1 MNNEYVKGIPLFT
14 SINNV
19 NTQHDYL
26 TNDIETDVLIVGG
39 GVTGAILGYF
49 FGKNNI
55 NATIIEKARVAHG
68 STSVTTSLL
77 QYELDSTFSDIKNII
92 GFENTKTAYKLGKI
106 ALKEIKDFIS
116 TYGNNCD
123 YYERDTLLYSDKAL
137 DKKLIE
143 EEFSYRKDIGL
154 DVELIDSNNS
164 SFSFPLKHGVLGK
177 NGGCELD
184 PYKFTSELLKVSKSF
199 GVNVY
204 ENTEAKQ
211 INYFDDFVEVITNYN
226 IKIKCKKLIVATGY
240 NTDLFTKKHFATKYT
255 TFNIVTSPL
264 KSEPWKNKV
273 LIRDT
278 SDPYNYL
285 RSTFDNRIILGGQD
299 IDFKDINNKNL
310 CAEKYSILENKLRDM
325 FNNLDFS
332 IDYKYCG
339 CFASTKD
346 NLGFIGP
353 SNKENKNLWY
363 CLGYGA
369 NGILFAI
376 LGGLFLSKLYKGEYD
391 ENMKIFSVDRFDN

>member
-14 SINNV
+14 SINNID
-19 NTQHDYL
+19 TQYNYL
-26 TNDIETDVLIVGG
+26 TSNIETDVLIIGG
-39 GVTGAILGYF
+39 GVTGAILGYYF
-49 FGKNNI
+49 SKNNI
-55 NATIIEKARVAHG
+55 NSTLIEKSRIAHC

-77 QYELDSTFSDIKNII
+77 QYELDSTFADLKNII
-92 GFENTKTAYKLGKI
+92 GFENTKTAYKLGKL
-106 ALKEIKDFIS
+106 AVEEVKNFIS

-123 YYERDTLLYSDKAL
+123 YYERDTLFYSNKAL
-137 DKKLIE
+137 DKKLID
-143 EEFSYRKDIGL
+143 EEFSYRKDIGF
-154 DVELIDSNNS
+154 DVELINS
-164 SFSFPLKHGVLGK
+164 YNSPFTFPLKYGVLGK

-184 PYKFTSELLKVSKSF
+184 PYKFTCELLKVSKDL
-199 GVNVY
+199 GLNIY
-204 ENTEAKQ
+204 ENTKAIK
-211 INYFDDFVEVITNYN
+211 INYFDDFIEVITNYN

-240 NTDLFTKKHFATKYT
+240 NTDLFTKRNFATKFN

-264 KSEPWKNKV
+264 PFEPWKNKV
-273 LIRDT
+273 LIRNT

-285 RSTFDNRIILGGQD
+285 RSTFDNRIIIGGED
-299 IDFKDINNKNL
+299 IDFKDINNKDL
-310 CAEKYSILENKLRDM
+310 CFEKYLILENKLRDM
-325 FNNLDFS
+325 FNNFKFT

-353 SNKENKNLWY
+353 SSKDNKNLWY

-376 LGGLFLSKLYKGEYD
+376 LGGLFLSKLYKGIYD
-391 ENMKIFSVDRFDN
+391 KNINLFSVDRFDN